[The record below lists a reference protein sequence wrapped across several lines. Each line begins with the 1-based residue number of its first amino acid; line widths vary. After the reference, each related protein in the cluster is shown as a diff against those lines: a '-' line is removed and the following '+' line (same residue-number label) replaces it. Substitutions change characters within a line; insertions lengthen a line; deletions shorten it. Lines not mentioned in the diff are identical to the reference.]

1 VELNEIVVEG
11 LKGYAQMTRV
21 ALAPGLTMGHPVDE
35 RVGVMLEVVLD
46 LLFPKG
52 GDLTL
57 QHLVEPSAPQSR
69 IGILVTGRNGTH
81 YRVMKDVRSG
91 RITMMK
97 MTAQGGESLSSRAP
111 EIAQM
116 VTAQLGFPQEDVM
129 RDLYFTRREDMPSQ
143 RPDALEISG
152 LNAPPPPEPSA
163 EPAAEEVSKPAWKK
177 PLPPGFEEAASSAPS
192 EDFGGLSKEQQQ
204 GKLSELKAQRAQI
217 DKVKELEFEL
227 DGLQKKGFSLDER
240 LRPLEHLQKQKAD
253 AQAMLERVAR
263 AGELPDDLSE
273 QKRRYLQTKA
283 AHEAEL
289 QEIDDEVTRI
299 EEQLKRELARTA
311 DDKGVAAQAIR
322 DPFVAYGGGAG
333 LVALILGGV
342 GFVAYEPLRW
352 VALADI
358 VAFGVA
364 AFGAFRFIGDAE
376 QAAILKGQIGRK
388 GAERE
393 RLVKKFE
400 LEESAFKA
408 LLKRFGL
415 SMEDVDQVD
424 EEVRVFNEAKH
435 ALASADAAIT
445 EALDGGDLASIT
457 AEREALSEQIKEM
470 EEKLYSAGGYMGNVD
485 ELDGQIK
492 ALEDLIA
499 GVAPATPATP
509 EEPVPEV
516 APTPSV
522 GATEPSG
529 PSAVAGQTA
538 AHLQALVGQASDIF
552 VSSLDVTCTQ
562 LAPRAG
568 QYLTGMS
575 DRRYAQMVFGPKGEV
590 SVVDGA
596 TGRAIP
602 FGMLTPSDRDI
613 VYLCLKMTIIEQA
626 CRHMRLPVI
635 LDRAFETFPDVKH
648 PLLVRMLQF
657 LAQGTQVF
665 VLTRQP
671 TIAAAGGQPVAVLPP
686 N

>member
-1 VELNEIVVEG
+1 MELNEIVVEG

-21 ALAPGLTMGHPVDE
+21 LLAPGLTMGHPVDE
-35 RVGVMLEVVLD
+35 RAGVLQEVVLD

-57 QHLVEPSAPQSR
+57 QHLIDPSAPNSR
-69 IGILVTGRNGTH
+69 IGILVTGRDGTH

-91 RITMMK
+91 RITMMR
-97 MTAQGGESLSSRAP
+97 MGAEGGENLSSRAP

-116 VTAQLGFPQEDVM
+116 VTAQLGFPQEDVI
-129 RDLYFTRREDMPSQ
+129 RDLYFTAKRDMPSQ

-152 LNAPPPPEPSA
+152 LHAAPPPKEAA
-163 EPAAEEVSKPAWKK
+163 EASEEVSKPAWKK
-177 PLPPGFEEAASSAPS
+177 PLPPGFEEASSSAS
-192 EDFGGLSKEQQQ
+192 TEDFSGLSKDQQQ
-204 GKLSELKAQRAQI
+204 AKLGELKEQRARI

-227 DGLQKKGFSLDER
+227 DGLQKTGFALDER

-253 AQAMLERVAR
+253 ASAALERVAR
-263 AGELPDDLSE
+263 AGELPEDLAQ
-273 QKRRYLQTKA
+273 QKRDYLQTKA
-283 AHEAEL
+283 VHDAEL
-289 QEIDDEVTRI
+289 VEVDDAVNKI

-311 DDKGVAAQAIR
+311 DDKGLAAQAVR
-322 DPFVAYGGGAG
+322 DPFIAYGGGAG
-333 LVALILGGV
+333 LVALILGAV

-352 VALADI
+352 AALADI
-358 VAFGVA
+358 VGFGVA

-388 GAERE
+388 SAERE

-424 EEVRVFNEAKH
+424 EEVRVYNEARH
-435 ALASADAAIT
+435 ALAAADAAIA
-445 EALDGGDLASIT
+445 EALDGGDLGSLM
-457 AEREALSEQIKEM
+457 AEREAVSDEIKAM
-470 EEKLYSAGGYMGNVD
+470 EEKLYSAGGYMGNVE
-485 ELDGQIK
+485 ELEAQIK
-492 ALEDLIA
+492 ALEDLVA
-499 GVAPATPATP
+499 GGGNVAPPPPDEA
-509 EEPVPEV
+509 VPEV
-516 APTPSV
+516 APTPTVS
-522 GATEPSG
+522 APEPSG
-529 PSAVAGQTA
+529 PSPVAGQTA

-552 VSSLDVTCTQ
+552 VSSLDVTCNQ

-626 CRHMRLPVI
+626 CKHMRLPVV
-635 LDRAFETFPDVKH
+635 LVHAFETFPDVKH

-671 TIAAAGGQPVAVLPP
+671 SIAAAGGQLVAVMPP
-686 N
+686 G